1 MLAYPKS
8 LLSIEA
14 RVLLC
19 TDERRGL
26 PSLLFALK
34 GAREPMSELD
44 DFLTKTLA
52 RQVEAEEALHNGD
65 LTPRMQMWSTQDPV
79 TVFGAIKSG
88 SGWDEVSRLFRWI
101 GSRFSNCTAYRF
113 ELVAAGVSSDLA
125 YTVGFEHSSVSM
137 DGVPV
142 EPYTLCVTHVYRRE
156 NGEWKIVHRHA
167 DHVPSEQSPPAEAST
182 T

>member
-1 MLAYPKS
+1 
-8 LLSIEA
+8 
-14 RVLLC
+14 
-19 TDERRGL
+19 
-26 PSLLFALK
+26 
-34 GAREPMSELD
+34 MSELD